1 MVGQPLTSAQQLR
14 RAVKL
19 IKPELLAQVPDD
31 YSPRAA
37 FNYLRHDATNYDA
50 LLEQH
55 QRQYGKITTAE
66 NKALIKGAA
75 DAVIQAFRA
84 ENIELIQG
92 RANTP
97 FAQFARSLAKLL
109 GLGDDVDLA
118 MIHDATKKLKRSQV
132 MYKSWNERYRR
143 QRELVLKVV
152 ASASPGI
159 REQVE
164 SIYKANSK
172 ADLSDIE
179 KNLSNA

>member
-37 FNYLRHDATNYDA
+37 FNYLRHAATNYDA

-55 QRQYGKITTAE
+55 QRQYGKITSAE
-66 NKALIKGAA
+66 NKALVKGAA

-84 ENIELIQG
+84 ENIELMQG
-92 RANTP
+92 KANTP
-97 FAQFARSLAKLL
+97 FAQFTRSLAKLF

-118 MIHDATKKLKRSQV
+118 MIHDATKKLKQSQAA
-132 MYKSWNERYRR
+132 YKSWNDRYRR
-143 QRELVLKVV
+143 QRDLVLKVV
-152 ASASPGI
+152 ASASPEI

-164 SIYKANSK
+164 AIYKATSK
-172 ADLSDIE
+172 DKLSAIEKRLSD
-179 KNLSNA
+179 A